1 MCEVWTGYIISIDS
15 NRHEAARFQK
25 PWPSCSSTGSTH
37 SMSSYSQGQI
47 GLGQAIPNFLY
58 IQLSKMALKSFLPKT
73 EHHS

>member
-1 MCEVWTGYIISIDS
+1 MDMELQDFKNSDQVAVQLIPQAVC
-15 NRHEAARFQK
+15 H
-25 PWPSCSSTGSTH
+25 H
-37 SMSSYSQGQI
+37 SQGQI